1 MFDSTECSFFTV
13 KEGLRTFLRVRVNLF
28 GLPVDGDKRQQKLQ
42 RLPVP
47 SCSNVLFVANWPVI
61 ACVPR
66 TYNRPTATSMARQV
80 QRLTWAVIINT
91 YILPASASRLHAGT
105 QQIYLKLSRL
115 QTARKAKSIT
125 KIEIGSFS
133 NFFET
138 QWLNRCSD
146 NYFNAS
152 VITMPKLSQ
161 PASRCPR
168 KHF

>member
-1 MFDSTECSFFTV
+1 M

-133 NFFET
+133 NFF
-138 QWLNRCSD
+138 LKRSD
-146 NYFNAS
+146 WTDVPTIILTLLLLLCRSSASPHQGVPESIFNWA
-152 VITMPKLSQ
+152 
-161 PASRCPR
+161 
-168 KHF
+168 